1 MARKRP
7 GIVAM
12 RRIVAGMCLFV
23 GMFVACFGL
32 GSGSQAVLVAGIA
45 IGVLAFSARVASSF
59 RRTPRQWLRGT
70 ATVLE
75 VSEPPTDARL
85 GRCSLQLLLDVPGMP
100 NETVIVHDSRVPVDQ
115 WPAPG
120 QQLPVQVAADD
131 IRNVRVLWRD
141 FVPVDMPLDAAW
153 GDDVPGPV
161 PAVPPG
167 SHLDPS
173 PVIDFDLDNPPTG
186 PLEPSEPLGPDPEA
200 IPEIDLDLAEADT
213 ADRRLLAT
221 EPPPRDASPPPSGP
235 AAPQSPPG
243 PDQYAS
249 AEPEPAIAVAAAEPP
264 ESASPLTTT
273 VELSPAV
280 LPRPRPSPRP
290 RRPVAAEAAPGGTV
304 GTADHDAPG
313 GAVDTA
319 DHDAPTRAADVPVAV
334 TGPAGNGGPFHG
346 VGMTVLVSELERSVS
361 FYRDQLGFTEVDR
374 GEATRVLAW
383 HGTRLVLRQ
392 ATDLGAVR
400 HRLVH
405 LNLEVSD
412 IDSVYADL
420 KANGVQFTSAP
431 RAVEQTASQE
441 LWAAAFRDPD
451 GHGLALTQWRPAATT
466 G

>member
-1 MARKRP
+1 M
-7 GIVAM
+7 
-12 RRIVAGMCLFV
+12 
-23 GMFVACFGL
+23 
-32 GSGSQAVLVAGIA
+32 
-45 IGVLAFSARVASSF
+45 
-59 RRTPRQWLRGT
+59 
-70 ATVLE
+70 
-75 VSEPPTDARL
+75 
-85 GRCSLQLLLDVPGMP
+85 
-100 NETVIVHDSRVPVDQ
+100 
-115 WPAPG
+115 
-120 QQLPVQVAADD
+120 
-131 IRNVRVLWRD
+131 
-141 FVPVDMPLDAAW
+141 
-153 GDDVPGPV
+153 
-161 PAVPPG
+161 
-167 SHLDPS
+167 
-173 PVIDFDLDNPPTG
+173 
-186 PLEPSEPLGPDPEA
+186 
-200 IPEIDLDLAEADT
+200 
-213 ADRRLLAT
+213 
-221 EPPPRDASPPPSGP
+221 
-235 AAPQSPPG
+235 
-243 PDQYAS
+243 
-249 AEPEPAIAVAAAEPP
+249 AAAEPP

-290 RRPVAAEAAPGGTV
+290 GAPSRPKPPRAGRGH
-304 GTADHDAPG
+304 GHHDAPG

-420 KANGVQFTSAP
+420 KANGVRFTSAP